1 MVFNVLEDSCN
12 VTMAVDL
19 VIAGRQ
25 SVMFY
30 DSTFCSFKQ
39 KALGGNVSNVSGALY
54 FIVWI
59 MFRQKNKTIR
69 DM

>member
-1 MVFNVLEDSCN
+1 MVFNVLEDSYN

-39 KALGGNVSNVSGALY
+39 KLWGEMLAMYLGHYISLFGSCSG
-54 FIVWI
+54 
-59 MFRQKNKTIR
+59 KKTKL
-69 DM
+69 